1 MDMAQLSNTLLQIFY
16 IMIGLYMGLTM
27 VFTIKD
33 KNHKTRIGTALFW
46 GILSAVFMFGD
57 YIPSQIVGAL
67 VIVIA
72 VLSATKQIN
81 IGTLKQLDETFATL
95 KAEKLGLKI
104 FIPSLSIAII
114 AMLIASFTDFS
125 GTVAI
130 GISSTLT
137 LVLTFVITKAKP
149 KEFLE
154 DSNRMYQSMGSFV
167 ILPQLLASLG
177 VLFTAAGVG
186 DKISAIISGVI
197 PTGNVLVGVI
207 AYCVGMAVF
216 TAIMGNAFAAFS
228 VITVGVG
235 LPFVFAQGGD
245 PVVCSVLALT
255 AGYCGTL
262 LTPMAANFNILP
274 AALLELKDKNAVI
287 KAQAPIAIILLV
299 THIQEDGQAAY
310 FSNLPVKAMVK
321 HMNDNNIPA
330 TLSNTAG
337 TFVCNHVMY
346 GILYMIDK
354 KYPNI
359 KGGFIHIPYMTS
371 QVMDKKNTPF
381 MSLDEIVIGLELALE
396 ACTLYN
402 EDIKTIGGEIC

>member
-27 VFTIKD
+27 VFTLKD

-72 VLSATKQIN
+72 VLSAPKQIN

-167 ILPQLLASLG
+167 ILPQVLASLG

-299 THIQEDGQAAY
+299 THIFLMY
-310 FSNLPVKAMVK
+310 
-321 HMNDNNIPA
+321 
-330 TLSNTAG
+330 TL
-337 TFVCNHVMY
+337 
-346 GILYMIDK
+346 
-354 KYPNI
+354 
-359 KGGFIHIPYMTS
+359 GF
-371 QVMDKKNTPF
+371 
-381 MSLDEIVIGLELALE
+381 
-396 ACTLYN
+396 
-402 EDIKTIGGEIC
+402 

>member
-27 VFTIKD
+27 VFTLKD
-33 KNHKTRIGTALFW
+33 ENHKTRIGTALFW
-46 GILSAVFMFGD
+46 GILSVVFMFGD
-57 YIPSQIVGAL
+57 YIPSQIVGVF

-149 KEFLE
+149 KELLE

-299 THIQEDGQAAY
+299 THIFLMY
-310 FSNLPVKAMVK
+310 
-321 HMNDNNIPA
+321 
-330 TLSNTAG
+330 TL
-337 TFVCNHVMY
+337 
-346 GILYMIDK
+346 
-354 KYPNI
+354 
-359 KGGFIHIPYMTS
+359 GF
-371 QVMDKKNTPF
+371 
-381 MSLDEIVIGLELALE
+381 
-396 ACTLYN
+396 
-402 EDIKTIGGEIC
+402 

>member
-27 VFTIKD
+27 VFTLKD

-245 PVVCSVLALT
+245 PVVCSILALT

-299 THIQEDGQAAY
+299 THIFLMY
-310 FSNLPVKAMVK
+310 
-321 HMNDNNIPA
+321 
-330 TLSNTAG
+330 TL
-337 TFVCNHVMY
+337 
-346 GILYMIDK
+346 
-354 KYPNI
+354 
-359 KGGFIHIPYMTS
+359 GF
-371 QVMDKKNTPF
+371 
-381 MSLDEIVIGLELALE
+381 
-396 ACTLYN
+396 
-402 EDIKTIGGEIC
+402 

>member
-27 VFTIKD
+27 VFILKD

-299 THIQEDGQAAY
+299 THIFLMY
-310 FSNLPVKAMVK
+310 
-321 HMNDNNIPA
+321 
-330 TLSNTAG
+330 TL
-337 TFVCNHVMY
+337 
-346 GILYMIDK
+346 
-354 KYPNI
+354 
-359 KGGFIHIPYMTS
+359 GF
-371 QVMDKKNTPF
+371 
-381 MSLDEIVIGLELALE
+381 
-396 ACTLYN
+396 
-402 EDIKTIGGEIC
+402 

>member
-114 AMLIASFTDFS
+114 AMLIASFTVFS
-125 GTVAI
+125 VTVAI

-299 THIQEDGQAAY
+299 
-310 FSNLPVKAMVK
+310 
-321 HMNDNNIPA
+321 
-330 TLSNTAG
+330 
-337 TFVCNHVMY
+337 
-346 GILYMIDK
+346 
-354 KYPNI
+354 
-359 KGGFIHIPYMTS
+359 IHIFLMY
-371 QVMDKKNTPF
+371 
-381 MSLDEIVIGLELALE
+381 
-396 ACTLYN
+396 TL
-402 EDIKTIGGEIC
+402 GF

>member
-27 VFTIKD
+27 VFTLKD

-81 IGTLKQLDETFATL
+81 IGSFKQLDETFATL

-216 TAIMGNAFAAFS
+216 TAIMGNAVAAFS

-299 THIQEDGQAAY
+299 THIFLMY
-310 FSNLPVKAMVK
+310 
-321 HMNDNNIPA
+321 
-330 TLSNTAG
+330 TL
-337 TFVCNHVMY
+337 
-346 GILYMIDK
+346 
-354 KYPNI
+354 
-359 KGGFIHIPYMTS
+359 GF
-371 QVMDKKNTPF
+371 
-381 MSLDEIVIGLELALE
+381 
-396 ACTLYN
+396 
-402 EDIKTIGGEIC
+402 